1 MLKRIL
7 IFFLLIISSISCTFH
22 NRRAEEVR
30 WEQDLEDIKEK
41 GKITVLTDYSS
52 TDYFIYRGQPMGF
65 QYEMLQQLAN
75 HLSVRL
81 EVRVSRSLN
90 ESFAMLQNGEADLIA
105 QNLTITK
112 NRLQNVDFT
121 VPLIQSRQ
129 VLVQRKPQEWQKM
142 THDELE
148 SRLISNPLDLK
159 GLTIYVMR
167 GSAARPRLYNLSE
180 EIGGEITV
188 IEVDESPEQLINLVS
203 EGEVPYTVTDE
214 FTARVN
220 GRYYPNVDISTPIS
234 LEQHMAWA
242 VRKGSTTLLQELNNW
257 LSAFTQ
263 TPRFKAMYAKYFE
276 SNKSVTIVESDFYAI
291 NSGKIS
297 PYDEY
302 IRQYSKK
309 LGWDWRLMASLIYQ
323 ESRFKK
329 NVTSWTGAWGLMQ
342 LMPSTAK
349 RFGVDTIS
357 TPREQIRAG
366 SEFILWLN
374 KQFSDI
380 SDDSER
386 IKFVLAAYNIG
397 PGHITDARN
406 LAKKNGADPNIWDGQ
421 VARFLLSKSSPRYYN
436 DPVVKFGFCRGTETY
451 RYVSEVLERY
461 EHYKNIVGSNE

>member
-7 IFFLLIISSISCTFH
+7 LFSLLIISLISCTFH
-22 NRRAEEVR
+22 NRRTEEVR
-30 WEQDLEDIKEK
+30 WEEDLEDIKEK

-81 EVRVSRSLN
+81 EVRVNRNLN
-90 ESFAMLQNGEADLIA
+90 ESFAFLQSGEADLIA

-129 VLVQRKPQEWQKM
+129 VLVQRKPKEWRKM
-142 THDELE
+142 KPDELK

-159 GLTIYVMR
+159 GSTIYVMR

-180 EIGGEITV
+180 EIGGEINV

-203 EGEVPYTVTDE
+203 EGEVPYTVCDE

-220 GRYYPNVDISTPIS
+220 SRYYPDVDISTPIS
-234 LEQHMAWA
+234 LDQHMAWA
-242 VRKGSTTLLQELNNW
+242 VRKGSTTLLQELNSW
-257 LSAFTQ
+257 LADFTQ
-263 TPRFKAMYAKYFE
+263 TPRFKILYAKYFE
-276 SNKSVTIVESDFYAI
+276 SDKSVTIVESDFYAI

-302 IRQYSKK
+302 IRQYSKN

-323 ESRFKK
+323 ESRFKQ
-329 NVTSWTGAWGLMQ
+329 NVTSWAGAWGLMQ

-349 RFGVDTIS
+349 RYGVDTIS

-366 SEFILWLN
+366 SEFIVWLD
-374 KQFSDI
+374 KQFQDI
-380 SDDSER
+380 TVDNER

-397 PGHITDARN
+397 PGHIIDARN
-406 LAKKNGADPNIWDGQ
+406 LAKKNGADPNIWDGH
-421 VARFLLSKSSPRYYN
+421 VARFLLSKSNPQYYN
-436 DPVVKFGFCRGTETY
+436 DPVVKFGFCRGTETF

-461 EHYKNIVGSNE
+461 EHYKNIVGK